1 VVELRQFYGVGLITA
16 FLRLDGN
23 PFGLIANDPCHLGG
37 AIDGEGGEKGA
48 RFLQLCDSYD
58 IPVISLCDTPG
69 FMVGP
74 DSEKTASVRRGSRL
88 ITASANLSVPLFTVV
103 IRKGYGLGAQ
113 AMAGGSF
120 HQPFFTIGWP
130 TSEMG
135 PMGLEG
141 AVELGFSKELS
152 GAINE
157 EERAELFRHLLS
169 TMYSKGKGISVAS
182 SFEIDA
188 VIDPKDT
195 RDWLLKG
202 LKASNRSGEKIPK
215 RGYPDVW

>member
-1 VVELRQFYGVGLITA
+1 
-16 FLRLDGN
+16 
-23 PFGLIANDPCHLGG
+23 
-37 AIDGEGGEKGA
+37 
-48 RFLQLCDSYD
+48 
-58 IPVISLCDTPG
+58 
-69 FMVGP
+69 MVGP

-157 EERAELFRHLLS
+157 EERTELFGRLLS

-188 VIDPKDT
+188 VIDPRDT

-202 LKASNRSGEKIPK
+202 LKASNRSGEKIFK